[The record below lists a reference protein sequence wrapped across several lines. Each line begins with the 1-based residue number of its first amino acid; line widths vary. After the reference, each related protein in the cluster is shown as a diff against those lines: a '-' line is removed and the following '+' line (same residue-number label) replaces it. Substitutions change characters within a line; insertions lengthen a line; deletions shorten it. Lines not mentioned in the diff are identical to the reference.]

1 MTWQSFLSEMFN
13 IVPLIL
19 ILISLGIIITI
30 IARKFSVL
38 ANLDVENIKA
48 EKEAKFKEQIIS
60 NRLKR
65 NFYKYYS
72 RFIRMF
78 RPVIA
83 GIGSFFVIL
92 YTKLVDF
99 KDNYNKGKEQKI
111 ETKENIIDRY
121 FIKIEELIK
130 NENSEEAEKK
140 LIDIIG
146 LDSQNVKAFKEL
158 GNIYMFKKA
167 YAEAKQTL
175 GHVVKLLEK
184 SYDPNKVISG
194 AETGEMNTQ
203 LAAAYFDL
211 TLANKEIEDMDDA
224 IDNIEKAL
232 SIEPNN
238 PRYLD
243 TKFEI
248 SIIKK
253 DGKKAKEAY
262 EKMKEVDPDNQ
273 RLYELGKKIEELKSN
288 KKEF

>member
-1 MTWQSFLSEMFN
+1 MFN